1 MFGAR
6 PTAVSSDAE
15 GRYLLA
21 VLNSVTLLE
30 RVRPLQSRGL
40 FGPRDFDKNVFRVP
54 IPTFD
59 PYDERHDSVVAL
71 AQYAEDLAATVDVDG
86 MSTGAAR
93 KAIAKALTA
102 DGVQASIEQIVE
114 EILPGV

>member
-1 MFGAR
+1 M
-6 PTAVSSDAE
+6 
-15 GRYLLA
+15 
-21 VLNSVTLLE
+21 
-30 RVRPLQSRGL
+30 
-40 FGPRDFDKNVFRVP
+40 
-54 IPTFD
+54 
-59 PYDERHDSVVAL
+59 VAL

-93 KAIAKALTA
+93 KAIAKALTT